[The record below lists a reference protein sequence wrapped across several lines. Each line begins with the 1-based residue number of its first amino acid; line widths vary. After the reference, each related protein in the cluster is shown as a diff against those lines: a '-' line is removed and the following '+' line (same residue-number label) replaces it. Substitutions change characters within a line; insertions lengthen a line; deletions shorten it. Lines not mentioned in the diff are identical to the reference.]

1 VKLLVVEDEKDLA
14 DAIARGLTRQ
24 TYSVDISY
32 DGAKALELAE
42 INTYDLIILDLNL
55 PEIDGLEVCRRI
67 RANDPKIGILMLT
80 ARAGQADRVLGL
92 DIGADDYLI
101 KPFHFPELISRVR
114 SILRRTGEI
123 RKVNLQIDD
132 LILDTN
138 SISAYAG
145 GRRLAL
151 TAKEFSILEYLMNNA
166 GRVVILPYGLLA
178 FLFAILG
185 RSTAA
190 GIGFGIGASVLE
202 TIITGLLSIAHG
214 WLAKI
219 PNYLLS
225 TNIQKISSLAQSSG
239 GVTINVGSSSTAPS
253 VLHAFIVLA
262 VYCVVF
268 TATSYTIFQK
278 RDVTG

>member
-1 VKLLVVEDEKDLA
+1 
-14 DAIARGLTRQ
+14 
-24 TYSVDISY
+24 
-32 DGAKALELAE
+32 
-42 INTYDLIILDLNL
+42 
-55 PEIDGLEVCRRI
+55 
-67 RANDPKIGILMLT
+67 MLT

-185 RSTAA
+185 RSTTA

-202 TIITGLLSIAHG
+202 SILTGLLSIAHG

-219 PNYLLS
+219 PDYLLS
-225 TNIQKISSLAQSSG
+225 PNINKITSLSGDSG
-239 GVTINVGSSSTAPS
+239 GVTIQAGTNTPVPSS
-253 VLHAFIVLA
+253 LHAFIVVA

-268 TATSYTIFQK
+268 TAITYTIFQR